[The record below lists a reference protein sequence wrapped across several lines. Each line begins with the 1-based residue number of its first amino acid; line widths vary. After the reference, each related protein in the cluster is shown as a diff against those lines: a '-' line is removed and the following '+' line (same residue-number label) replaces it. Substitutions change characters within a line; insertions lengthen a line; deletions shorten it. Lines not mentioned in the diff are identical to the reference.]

1 MSLSVS
7 EISECP
13 KDSSSRTA
21 IYDVAHGQSAK
32 VRCHWRSG
40 SPPATRAAPADGLG
54 KRGGEDEE

>member
-1 MSLSVS
+1 MSSSVS

-40 SPPATRAAPADGLG
+40 SPPATPAAPADGLG
-54 KRGGEDEE
+54 EDEE